1 MKSNTADRLGEV
13 GHVCTYA
20 ACATTTCGIPLLQ
33 TGGGHAHTSE
43 GRRALSQVRQETA
56 FGLVRRMLRN
66 GKIRQ
71 TCVQHLRRVGDKSRL
86 PQFSLAQNVARALAE
101 LFSPIGAS
109 RYAPSHSPSPGGE
122 LHPMGGSYPHA
133 RMCLRV
139 VMSARCS
146 ARTRSSADG
155 EVVSLNPAAVSS
167 EVDRFEALVREGSR
181 DVVDCGG
188 VILLRFPGRR
198 RCGQR
203 GALEGMADR

>member
-1 MKSNTADRLGEV
+1 MS
-13 GHVCTYA
+13 
-20 ACATTTCGIPLLQ
+20 
-33 TGGGHAHTSE
+33 
-43 GRRALSQVRQETA
+43 
-56 FGLVRRMLRN
+56 
-66 GKIRQ
+66 
-71 TCVQHLRRVGDKSRL
+71 
-86 PQFSLAQNVARALAE
+86 
-101 LFSPIGAS
+101 
-109 RYAPSHSPSPGGE
+109 
-122 LHPMGGSYPHA
+122 GSYPHA

-203 GALEGMADR
+203 GALEGMADRWAREAAGGHPWRPVELGLEDQDPSARRVRS